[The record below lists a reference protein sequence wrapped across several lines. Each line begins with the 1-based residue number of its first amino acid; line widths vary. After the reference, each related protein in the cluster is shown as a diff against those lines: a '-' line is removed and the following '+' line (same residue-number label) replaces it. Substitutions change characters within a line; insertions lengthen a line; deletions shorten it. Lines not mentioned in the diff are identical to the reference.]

1 MVTAACCPRMPT
13 TTLMSQ
19 ALYCLLRSTVFK
31 SNWDPCL
38 TAHMLSFV
46 CLPGGPGVALVS
58 QPASGRDA
66 SRRIGT
72 RATTINHA
80 QGAALQTLNPFQ
92 FGCLTKASR

>member
-1 MVTAACCPRMPT
+1 
-13 TTLMSQ
+13 MSR
-19 ALYCLLRSTVFK
+19 ALYCLLRSTFTK
-31 SNWDPCL
+31 SNWDPRL
-38 TAHMLSFV
+38 RAHMFSFA
-46 CLPGGPGVALVS
+46 CLPGGRGVAVVS

-80 QGAALQTLNPFQ
+80 QGAVFQTLNPFQ